1 MSGGLVMEAVEA
13 GYGETVV
20 IEGVSLAV
28 PAGGTLAMLGYWIGQ
43 FIGRYLAV
51 WPIGRY
57 IKTV

>member
-1 MSGGLVMEAVEA
+1 
-13 GYGETVV
+13 
-20 IEGVSLAV
+20 
-28 PAGGTLAMLGYWIGQ
+28 MLGYWIGQ